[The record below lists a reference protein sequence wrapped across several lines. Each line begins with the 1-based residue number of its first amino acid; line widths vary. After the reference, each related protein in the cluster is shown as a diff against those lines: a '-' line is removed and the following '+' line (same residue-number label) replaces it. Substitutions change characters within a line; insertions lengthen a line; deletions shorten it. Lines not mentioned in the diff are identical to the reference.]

1 MCVCVLHPQVW
12 DLGSERLMQQVSV
25 RSSPGPSGG
34 PVALDRLSAGQS
46 DPRLLLA
53 GCSDGLLRLFD
64 LRASLTPVASLATGE
79 GGWALGDHSLLG
91 WGVEVVRLDAPTRVE
106 PYSSGLTSNVW
117 LVGTAVLGCAARM
130 DCKVVL

>member
-1 MCVCVLHPQVW
+1 VAHALSTAPPLSPPLKNLCDIAACIDCLLMQVW

-34 PVALDRLSAGQS
+34 PVALERLSAGQS

-79 GGWALGDHSLLG
+79 GEG
-91 WGVEVVRLDAPTRVE
+91 R
-106 PYSSGLTSNVW
+106 
-117 LVGTAVLGCAARM
+117 TAVLRCRT
-130 DCKVVL
+130 L